1 MVSGLTSGLGTQF
14 CRFCTVFDQSG
25 GDEAW
30 QTRLSS
36 HVLCFFYHHIP
47 PLSHYPCSFSCSN
60 AKVPWAGGRW
70 HRLGGG
76 QLCRRHYTKD
86 SVGPMDPHQ
95 PVDPWSLQF
104 SNEPGGLGEGILM
117 PFLLIP
123 TIWSVCMDAIWLY
136 MTDGLLICCVLNPKC
151 VTLWPYFKNNH
162 SFVFLMTSAKRSR
175 RVGQILSRVWRF
187 DPMTFYSTES
197 D

>member
-36 HVLCFFYHHIP
+36 HVLCFFTTIYHHCPIII
-47 PLSHYPCSFSCSN
+47 HYPCSFSCSK

-95 PVDPWSLQF
+95 PPWIHGV
-104 SNEPGGLGEGILM
+104 SNFQTNPGRGGRH
-117 PFLLIP
+117 F
-123 TIWSVCMDAIWLY
+123 DAIFVDTHYMICMHGCHMTIY

-162 SFVFLMTSAKRSR
+162 SLSSWWLQQSAQ
-175 RVGQILSRVWRF
+175 G
-187 DPMTFYSTES
+187 E
-197 D
+197 